1 MPDISLEDLLQAK
14 KTETA
19 AQPVLI
25 NQQQEIQQVT
35 AQTEALTPAQR
46 QQVEEIKEKINLMD
60 SGYALQFGSTAQKD
74 MAAFSDSLLSQVRTK
89 DSGQVG
95 ELLTDLSGKI
105 NDFSE
110 SQNDSFVKKIP
121 LIGSLVNKGENMLS
135 SYEKLSTKVAKIQSE
150 LEKAKTNMMKDI
162 VLFDNLYQKNLAYFK
177 ELQLYIQAGE
187 EKLTEM
193 RNQVLPKLR
202 MDAANSTDPMAAQ
215 VVSDFESNVDRFEK
229 KIHDLKIS
237 KTIAIQ
243 TAPQLRLI
251 QNNDKIL
258 VERVQGAI
266 YNAIPLWKNQI
277 VIALGLSRQQN
288 VLKMQQAVSDT
299 TNELLRKNAEMLK
312 LNTIETAKEN
322 NRSIVDMETVKK
334 VNEDLVTTLTETLK
348 IQQEGRIARQN
359 AQVVDQV
366 REPMRER
373 ARFARTRT
381 RDHANEALSRGNG
394 LELRGVQ
401 LRLLKRRKPCSFLYV
416 REICLLVFHA
426 EQYSKSEQVFLYK
439 S

>member
-251 QNNDKIL
+251 LNNDKIL

-359 AQVVDQV
+359 AQQELATIENQLKQV
-366 REPMRER
+366 LLDNM
-373 ARFARTRT
+373 
-381 RDHANEALSRGNG
+381 NQSR
-394 LELRGVQ
+394 
-401 LRLLKRRKPCSFLYV
+401 
-416 REICLLVFHA
+416 
-426 EQYSKSEQVFLYK
+426 
-439 S
+439 

>member
-14 KTETA
+14 KTEAA
-19 AQPVLI
+19 AQPVLM

-135 SYEKLSTKVAKIQSE
+135 SYEKLSAKVAKIQSE
-150 LEKAKTNMMKDI
+150 LEKAKATMMKDI

-359 AQVVDQV
+359 AQQELANIENQLKQV
-366 REPMRER
+366 LLDNM
-373 ARFARTRT
+373 
-381 RDHANEALSRGNG
+381 NQSR
-394 LELRGVQ
+394 
-401 LRLLKRRKPCSFLYV
+401 
-416 REICLLVFHA
+416 
-426 EQYSKSEQVFLYK
+426 
-439 S
+439 

>member
-334 VNEDLVTTLTETLK
+334 VNEDLVATLTETLK

-359 AQVVDQV
+359 AQQELATIENQLKKVLLDNMNQ
-366 REPMRER
+366 
-373 ARFARTRT
+373 
-381 RDHANEALSRGNG
+381 SR
-394 LELRGVQ
+394 
-401 LRLLKRRKPCSFLYV
+401 
-416 REICLLVFHA
+416 
-426 EQYSKSEQVFLYK
+426 
-439 S
+439 

>member
-1 MPDISLEDLLQAK
+1 MKFMPDISLEDLLQAK
-14 KTETA
+14 KTEAA
-19 AQPVLI
+19 AQPVLM

-95 ELLTDLSGKI
+95 ELLTDLSVKI

-150 LEKAKTNMMKDI
+150 LEKAKTTMMKDI

-359 AQVVDQV
+359 AQQELATIENQLKQV
-366 REPMRER
+366 
-373 ARFARTRT
+373 
-381 RDHANEALSRGNG
+381 
-394 LELRGVQ
+394 
-401 LRLLKRRKPCSFLYV
+401 LLDNMNQS
-416 REICLLVFHA
+416 H
-426 EQYSKSEQVFLYK
+426 
-439 S
+439 

>member
-1 MPDISLEDLLQAK
+1 MKFMPDISLEDLLQAK
-14 KTETA
+14 KTEAA
-19 AQPVLI
+19 AQPVLM

-150 LEKAKTNMMKDI
+150 LEKAKTTMMKDI

-193 RNQVLPKLR
+193 RKQVLPKLR

-215 VVSDFESNVDRFEK
+215 VVSDFENNVDRFEK

-359 AQVVDQV
+359 AQQELANIENQLKQV
-366 REPMRER
+366 LLDNM
-373 ARFARTRT
+373 
-381 RDHANEALSRGNG
+381 NQSR
-394 LELRGVQ
+394 
-401 LRLLKRRKPCSFLYV
+401 
-416 REICLLVFHA
+416 
-426 EQYSKSEQVFLYK
+426 
-439 S
+439 

>member
-1 MPDISLEDLLQAK
+1 MKFMPDISLEDLLQAK

-150 LEKAKTNMMKDI
+150 LEKAKTTMMKDI

-258 VERVQGAI
+258 VERVQSAI

-277 VIALGLSRQQN
+277 VIALGLTRQQN
-288 VLKMQQAVSDT
+288 VLKMQQAISDT
-299 TNELLRKNAEMLK
+299 TNELLKRNAEMLK
-312 LNTIETAKEN
+312 INSIETAKEN
-322 NRSIVDMETVKK
+322 NRSIVDIETVKK
-334 VNEDLVTTLTETLK
+334 VNDDLVTTIEETLK
-348 IQQEGRIARQN
+348 IQQEGRQARQ
-359 AQVVDQV
+359 
-366 REPMRER
+366 
-373 ARFARTRT
+373 
-381 RDHANEALSRGNG
+381 S
-394 LELRGVQ
+394 
-401 LRLLKRRKPCSFLYV
+401 
-416 REICLLVFHA
+416 A
-426 EQYSKSEQVFLYK
+426 EQELLQIENRLKETLLANMNR
-439 S
+439 

>member
-35 AQTEALTPAQR
+35 AQTEALTPVQR

-359 AQVVDQV
+359 AQQELATIENQLKQV
-366 REPMRER
+366 LLDNM
-373 ARFARTRT
+373 
-381 RDHANEALSRGNG
+381 NQSR
-394 LELRGVQ
+394 
-401 LRLLKRRKPCSFLYV
+401 
-416 REICLLVFHA
+416 
-426 EQYSKSEQVFLYK
+426 
-439 S
+439 